1 MDIKEKIIEKLDEKG
16 FPDLKYFSSEEVLVN
31 AISVLEKL
39 LEKEKND
46 FAEFLNKKNEDLT
59 FEDLEDDS
67 LLDYFWSILNHFES
81 VESNEKIRKIIE
93 EFMPKLQ
100 DFWNEVAYSKPYF
113 EKIVYMNDNLKL
125 DSEQKRIL
133 FLAIKSYK
141 DRWIDLPEEKQERI
155 KELNK
160 KLWELSEKFWN
171 NIVDAKKE
179 FEYVIENFE
188 IIKDL
193 PKDVLDLTKNAYKQK
208 FWESKEW
215 YLFDFDPTSVSAIM
229 KYCTG
234 RNVRKDFE
242 KASYTVA
249 SSWKYDNRGIILEML
264 KLKEQKAKILWFKNY
279 AELSLN
285 SKMAESPEQIFDLI
299 IWISQKAKA
308 KAKIEIE
315 ELKKYFGLEDL
326 ETYDFAYFSRKLK
339 EEKYDVDEQI
349 VKQYF
354 EFENVLNYLF
364 KFVEKFY
371 SIEIKEL
378 KIESYHPDVRVYEV
392 WKNKKLISYYF
403 LDAFYRKGKRP
414 WAWADSIRS
423 KQYLPTEKVPVV
435 LNVCNFL
442 KVENWKT
449 TLYMWDVETLFHEFG
464 HAIHE
469 MLSESKYSS
478 LSGFNVEW
486 DFVEL
491 PSQLMENWVSS
502 KDSLKLLWKHFETWE
517 YFPDDLIEKLEKLKT
532 FMTGNFVARQNEFA
546 LLDMTLYSSKIAE
559 NIEELDKNIL
569 EIVNKYWLHKRE
581 KDYKMYTSFSHIFG
595 GGYAAWYYSYMW
607 AEILE
612 ADVFAKIKE
621 MWMFSPETWKKLF
634 STIIWQWTRKDA
646 LELFFDFMGREVE
659 NRAFMER
666 YWLN

>member
-208 FWESKEW
+208 FWEAKEW

-229 KYCTG
+229 KYCTD
-234 RNVRKDFE
+234 RNLRKDFE

-607 AEILE
+607 AEIFE